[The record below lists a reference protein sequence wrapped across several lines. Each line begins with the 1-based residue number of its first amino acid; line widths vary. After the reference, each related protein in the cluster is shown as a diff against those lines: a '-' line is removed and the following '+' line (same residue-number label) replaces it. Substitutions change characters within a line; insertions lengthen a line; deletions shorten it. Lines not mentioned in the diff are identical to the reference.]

1 MWYFRIRDSAADAD
15 QRKTATEA
23 DEAKCFKRG
32 MERHETKQFVW
43 FTPDRAPNLQIK
55 VVAWVSNLTL
65 ARHNS
70 YFAAR
75 CPQQNLSPLFETS
88 QISKRGCL
96 RVRV

>member
-1 MWYFRIRDSAADAD
+1 
-15 QRKTATEA
+15 
-23 DEAKCFKRG
+23 
-32 MERHETKQFVW
+32 
-43 FTPDRAPNLQIK
+43 
-55 VVAWVSNLTL
+55 VSNLTL